1 MQAGDSPKKMLSIG
15 LDFPIFSANCTMRC
29 WGKLSFTLKCTG
41 TRRKN
46 INKQHRRN
54 QMKFNKWTVGLA
66 AIGVVSLASAA
77 RADEKM
83 SSVQTA
89 LSNTTLSGYVDTAAI
104 WRPGSDAKN
113 GGGPN
118 IPAQSFSKNDGFY
131 LNAVDLALDH
141 PEDESPW
148 AAGYHAELMFG
159 PDAVP
164 GTIGFGTGGT
174 GAAAVGTSAGSI
186 RQAYV
191 TLRTPVGNGLDWKF
205 GVWDTIVGYESNSD
219 PLNPNYT
226 RSYGYTI
233 EPTTHTGILA
243 TYKISDSFTV
253 QAGVADDSNVAG
265 APVGING
272 VSSIE
277 SQKAYMGD
285 IQFTAP
291 DSAGFMKGATLTFA
305 AVTYAGNST
314 DAAAGPGG
322 DGSTSWYVGGT
333 VPTPVTA
340 LKVGACFDY
349 LSLHNGDTTGGGHND
364 DVWNLAA
371 YASYQASEKLTFN
384 VRGEY
389 LNTEGLTAADAG
401 SIFGANTSA
410 ATIAAGGYNGNKVY
424 EMTFTAQYNLWAN
437 VISRLELRW
446 DHADTGLPFGASD
459 AGTPFRS
466 SDWLMALNV
475 IYQF

>member
-1 MQAGDSPKKMLSIG
+1 
-15 LDFPIFSANCTMRC
+15 
-29 WGKLSFTLKCTG
+29 
-41 TRRKN
+41 
-46 INKQHRRN
+46 
-54 QMKFNKWTVGLA
+54 MKFNKWTVGLA

-83 SSVQTA
+83 STVQTA

-104 WRPGSDAKN
+104 WRPGTDYNQNTPAP
-113 GGGPN
+113 GN
-118 IPAQSFSKNDGFY
+118 IPAQAFSKDDGFY
-131 LNAVDLALDH
+131 LDSVDLAIDH

-164 GTIGFGTGGT
+164 
-174 GAAAVGTSAGSI
+174 ASTSANGTVANI

-191 TLRTPVGNGLDWKF
+191 TLRTPVGNGLDWKI
-205 GVWDTIVGYESNSD
+205 GVWDTIVGYESSSD

-253 QAGVADDSNVAG
+253 QGGIADGSNIPGFGPTAV
-265 APVGING
+265 NG
-272 VSSIE
+272 VSAIE

-285 IQFTAP
+285 VQFTAP
-291 DSAGFMKGATLTFA
+291 DSAGFMKGATMTA
-305 AVTYAGNST
+305 AVI
-314 DAAAGPGG
+314 AAAGNTTTGN
-322 DGSTSWYVGGT
+322 GSTSFYVGAT

-349 LSLHNGDTTGGGHND
+349 LDLHNGDNAGNSAND
-364 DVWNLAA
+364 NVYNIAL
-371 YASYQASEKLTFN
+371 YTSYQATEKLSFN
-384 VRGEY
+384 FRGEY
-389 LNTEGLTAADAG
+389 LNAEGLTGSLTGAASDATT
-401 SIFGANTSA
+401 IFGGNTTA
-410 ATIAAGGYNGNKVY
+410 ITAGRYGGNKI
-424 EMTFTAQYNLWAN
+424 EELTATAQYNLWAN
-437 VISRLELRW
+437 VISRFEVRW
-446 DHADTGLPFGASD
+446 DHAEHNNPFGVNNSA
-459 AGTPFRS
+459 AGAGAATPFR
-466 SDWLMALNV
+466 DNDFLFALNI